1 MKVHLL
7 QVPEHLDLLREQ
19 LDPRISLTVG
29 DVLPAQPAYEILVA
43 GRPQRDHIEASA
55 DLQRVIIPFAG
66 VPDTTRA
73 LLFDY
78 PHIELYNLH
87 HNAPIVAE
95 MVLALLLAAAKE
107 VVVHDQA
114 LRRGDWSGR
123 YGAWSAVMLVGK
135 TVLIV
140 GYGAIGQRVGMLCQA
155 LGMTVIGIRR
165 RDFAQPDALTSP
177 APALY
182 LPSALHDLLPQ
193 ADVLILTLPLT
204 PETQGIIGERELALL
219 PPKAILVNVG
229 RGPLVEERALYQA
242 LKDGRLHAAASDVWY
257 QYPIDEGSRIQTPP
271 SRYPFGDLPNMI
283 LSPHRAGHT
292 DVTEV
297 YRMRDLAT
305 ALNAAVRGA
314 PIPNRVDLSA
324 GY

>member
-7 QVPEHLDLLREQ
+7 QVPERLDLLQEQ
-19 LDPRISLTVG
+19 LDPRVELTMG
-29 DVLPAQPAYEILVA
+29 EVLPVPAVYETLVA
-43 GRPQRDHIEASA
+43 GRPEREDIEASA
-55 DLQRVIIPFAG
+55 NLRRVIVPFAG

-73 LLFDY
+73 LLLDY

-95 MVLALLLAAAKE
+95 MVLALLLTAAKE

-114 LRRGDWSGR
+114 LRHGDWSGR
-123 YGAWSAVMLVGK
+123 YGAWSAVMLAGK
-135 TVLIV
+135 TALIV
-140 GYGAIGQRVGMLCQA
+140 GYGAIGQRVGALCQA
-155 LGMTVIGIRR
+155 LGMHVIGIRR
-165 RDFAQPDALTSP
+165 RDFAQPVGLTSP

-182 LPSALHDLLPQ
+182 PPSALHALLPQ

-204 PETQGIIGERELALL
+204 PATQGIIGEHELALL

-229 RGPLVEERALYQA
+229 RGPLVEEGALYLA
-242 LKDGRLHAAASDVWY
+242 LKAGRLHAAASDVWY
-257 QYPIDEGSRIQTPP
+257 QYPTDEASRTQTPP
-271 SRYPFGDLPNMI
+271 SQYPFGDLPNMI

-292 DVTEV
+292 DVTEA
-297 YRMRDLAT
+297 YRMRDLAA
-305 ALNAAVRGA
+305 ALNAAAKGA
-314 PIPNRVDLSA
+314 PIPNQVDLSA